1 LLTSLS
7 DPVDVVRGLE
17 CGADSFI
24 FKPYDEQYLLA
35 RIAYILANRHLR
47 ESESTRMG
55 VEIVFA
61 GRRFFITSDRLQ
73 ILNLLLST
81 YEAAVQR
88 SRELATTR
96 DELRHL
102 NEHLEAKVKERTA
115 ALQME
120 VSERRRAEEQV
131 RQLNA
136 ELEQRVHER
145 TAELEAANKE
155 LEAFS
160 YSVSHDLRTPV
171 RHIDGFLELLR
182 KNAGTTLDAKG
193 QRYLNQ
199 IGESAKEMGA
209 LIDNLLSFSRMGR
222 AEMRAT
228 QVNLEQLI
236 QDTIKDLAPET
247 AGRDIVWRIAPLP
260 VVRADHALLR
270 QALVNLISNAL
281 KYSRTR
287 PRTEIE
293 IGCPPD
299 PCGEHVVFIRDNGVG
314 FDMKYADKLF
324 GVFQRLHEAEEFE
337 GTGIGLANVQR
348 IIGRHG
354 GRTWAEGAVNGGA
367 TFYFSLPQSPSLQ
380 P

>member
-1 LLTSLS
+1 M
-7 DPVDVVRGLE
+7 
-17 CGADSFI
+17 
-24 FKPYDEQYLLA
+24 K
-35 RIAYILANRHLR
+35 
-47 ESESTRMG
+47 
-55 VEIVFA
+55 
-61 GRRFFITSDRLQ
+61 
-73 ILNLLLST
+73 
-81 YEAAVQR
+81 
-88 SRELATTR
+88 
-96 DELRHL
+96 
-102 NEHLEAKVKERTA
+102 
-115 ALQME
+115 
-120 VSERRRAEEQV
+120 
-131 RQLNA
+131 
-136 ELEQRVHER
+136 
-145 TAELEAANKE
+145 AANKE

-171 RHIDGFLELLR
+171 RHIDGFLELLQ
-182 KNAGTTLDAKG
+182 KNGATALDAKG

-247 AGRDIVWRIAPLP
+247 AGRDIVWKIAPLP
-260 VVRADHALLR
+260 MVRADPALLR
-270 QALVNLISNAL
+270 QAVVNLISNAL

-287 PRTEIE
+287 PRAEIE

-324 GVFQRLHEAEEFE
+324 GVFQRLHKADEFE

-354 GRTWAEGAVNGGA
+354 GRTWAEGVVNGGA
-367 TFYFSLPQSPSLQ
+367 TFYFSLPKSPSLQ